1 MEPLACKLGRWGLL
15 CLALSF
21 SVAPALRA
29 DVTVR
34 YQTGMNSAAL
44 PPPGMD
50 LSSTV
55 HIKGNKVSTTT
66 GGITMII
73 DAVKQEIT
81 LIDAAH
87 KALATI
93 PASQYAKKVTVAL
106 PEMPADAS
114 ETVQGMLAKT
124 KTKVESRITGRT
136 EAIQGIQ
143 AVEREITAS
152 LEMPMPEGMPIPSM
166 GIKMIVRTWTAKPEE
181 VLRVPAL
188 RELAAL
194 NLWQKYFMDP
204 GGSFLQFGQM
214 AGGGMASLAEEM
226 YQDRGVI
233 LRVSMEM
240 SMPSM
245 DALAGE
251 QRSVATGPESSPQ
264 PLFQTSME
272 LVELSSAPLEDSLF
286 RIPSEYAP
294 TDFDDLM
301 KGAVQDLTRA
311 ASASPEKPAL
321 ARHDGAKAYVPSL
334 SPIKEVDPVY
344 PPEARDQGV
353 TGNVELLATLDP
365 QGNVTNAEALTGPQI
380 LRQPAIDAVK
390 QWKFRPVLRN
400 GQPVI
405 ALTNPTVFFSDP
417 ENRGKPLR
425 LSVPNF
431 EEERAAN
438 DRLTELANEMPRS
451 AQQVLADR
459 EQDVGGRDAIRRF
472 YALNSL
478 AKAALDAGAAEKA
491 AAYANELLA
500 AAAQHPEDW
509 NYGNAVHDG
518 HTTLGLLAIRQGE
531 VDKASQ
537 HLLESAPIAGSPQ
550 LNSFGPSM
558 SLAKELLDKG
568 ERGAVLQYFSLCR
581 TFWKMGAQSLDAWS
595 EAVRNGK
602 TPNFGISMR

>member
-1 MEPLACKLGRWGLL
+1 
-15 CLALSF
+15 
-21 SVAPALRA
+21 
-29 DVTVR
+29 
-34 YQTGMNSAAL
+34 
-44 PPPGMD
+44 MD

-87 KALATI
+87 KAFATI

-143 AVEREITAS
+143 AVEREIAAS

-311 ASASPEKPAL
+311 AVEAPKKPASPPP
-321 ARHDGAKAYVPSL
+321 DGAKAYVPSL
-334 SPIKEVDPVY
+334 SPIKEI
-344 PPEARDQGV
+344 G
-353 TGNVELLATLDP
+353 
-365 QGNVTNAEALTGPQI
+365 
-380 LRQPAIDAVK
+380 
-390 QWKFRPVLRN
+390 
-400 GQPVI
+400 
-405 ALTNPTVFFSDP
+405 
-417 ENRGKPLR
+417 
-425 LSVPNF
+425 
-431 EEERAAN
+431 RAH
-438 DRLTELANEMPRS
+438 
-451 AQQVLADR
+451 V
-459 EQDVGGRDAIRRF
+459 
-472 YALNSL
+472 
-478 AKAALDAGAAEKA
+478 
-491 AAYANELLA
+491 
-500 AAAQHPEDW
+500 
-509 NYGNAVHDG
+509 
-518 HTTLGLLAIRQGE
+518 
-531 VDKASQ
+531 
-537 HLLESAPIAGSPQ
+537 
-550 LNSFGPSM
+550 
-558 SLAKELLDKG
+558 
-568 ERGAVLQYFSLCR
+568 
-581 TFWKMGAQSLDAWS
+581 
-595 EAVRNGK
+595 
-602 TPNFGISMR
+602 